1 MLGLRVCTTAAQ
13 LRENVFLLP
22 GFFVCVLCDLYIFG
36 QLEASLCRTL
46 LWNLILRTVGGA
58 VFQLQMFEHGTI
70 TVLTE
75 KRHRWVRMKARSREP
90 GSAAPGK
97 LTKGSLIS

>member
-1 MLGLRVCTTAAQ
+1 
-13 LRENVFLLP
+13 
-22 GFFVCVLCDLYIFG
+22 
-36 QLEASLCRTL
+36 
-46 LWNLILRTVGGA
+46 
-58 VFQLQMFEHGTI
+58 MFEHGTI

-75 KRHRWVRMKARSREP
+75 KRHRWVRMKARSRET